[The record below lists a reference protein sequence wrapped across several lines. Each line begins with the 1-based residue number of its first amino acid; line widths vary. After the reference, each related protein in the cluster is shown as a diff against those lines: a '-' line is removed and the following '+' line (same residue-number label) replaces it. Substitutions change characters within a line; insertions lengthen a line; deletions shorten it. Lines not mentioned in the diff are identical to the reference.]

1 MKNEAA
7 NLKENVMR
15 LMLVAL
21 AGLGLMLSASAPAY
35 AVVCAA
41 GVHHAGCVATPRA
54 GAVVVAPRAA
64 VAHPVARGAA
74 VVRHPVVHPRVVR

>member
-7 NLKENVMR
+7 NLKESAMR
-15 LMLVAL
+15 FMLVTI
-21 AGLGLMLSASAPAY
+21 AGLGLVLSASDAN

-41 GVHHAGCVATPRA
+41 GVHHAGCVATPHA
-54 GAVVVAPRAA
+54 AVVAPRAA

-74 VVRHPVVHPRVVR
+74 VVHHPVVHPRVVR

>member
-1 MKNEAA
+1 
-7 NLKENVMR
+7 MR
-15 LMLVAL
+15 LMLVTI
-21 AGLGLMLSASAPAY
+21 AGLSLMLSVNTAN

-54 GAVVVAPRAA
+54 GAAVVAHP